1 MHNMHA
7 QNKHKP
13 CNNNILPQFVAFLV
27 GYGTKV
33 LCFRCQAEENCNSF
47 GVQPA
52 NGAIRLCKDLHGDH
66 LIESYFVGKNGPLPR
81 RILPISMHFGKC
93 QLRKKIRAM
102 FQLIIYLWTP
112 KWMVTA
118 FILNV
123 IYVEADA
130 TPPRWKQMETFF
142 V

>member
-1 MHNMHA
+1 
-7 QNKHKP
+7 
-13 CNNNILPQFVAFLV
+13 
-27 GYGTKV
+27 
-33 LCFRCQAEENCNSF
+33 
-47 GVQPA
+47 
-52 NGAIRLCKDLHGDH
+52 
-66 LIESYFVGKNGPLPR
+66 
-81 RILPISMHFGKC
+81 
-93 QLRKKIRAM
+93 M
-102 FQLIIYLWTP
+102 FQLIIYLWTS